1 MTLASR
7 LNAITELWRD
17 YAGRKRWKRGN
28 QSSSTHPAGDRPLAV
43 APAGAARSTL
53 PHFLIIGAQ
62 KCGTTSLYHYLA
74 THPRIASGV
83 DKEIHY
89 FDRYYDKGLSWY
101 EAHFAAAK
109 QAPNGATDL
118 LCFEATPCYL
128 FHPHAPRRVWEIM
141 PQVKLIV
148 VLRDPVDRA
157 LSHYHHERD
166 RLGREPLLFEEAL
179 RQEEE
184 RLRGEWEKMLQD
196 ESYYSDRRDNYSY
209 LARGIYVDQLLAW
222 RRYFP
227 AEQILALKAE
237 DMDRDPA
244 AACRQVTD
252 FLGLAP
258 LPTDYFPRFNSRSYS
273 AMDRSTR
280 LWLAEYFE
288 PHNRRLYQL
297 LGTDLGWEREAS
309 ENDLNRPTLHRPRAA
324 PPAFSLRSPFR
335 LCRRVEPSWMVPDG
349 KHGYYA
355 DLENVGIHAA
365 CEPRTLSLLVLLED
379 SRPLGPPH
387 QTHEE
392 VRDQGMGRY
401 SHWNGTLFFSTS
413 DNSDPRSNGR
423 VYKIQVPVS
432 ARAYLRHVAF
442 RLRQWLQKSRARLVS

>member
-1 MTLASR
+1 MTLVGW
-7 LNAITELWRD
+7 LNAIAQLWRR
-17 YAGRKRWKRGN
+17 YAGRMSGTESRSIRR
-28 QSSSTHPAGDRPLAV
+28 TGDQPLSA
-43 APAGAARSTL
+43 AKAGATRATL

-74 THPRIASGV
+74 THPRIASGI

-89 FDRYYDKGLSWY
+89 FDRYYDKGLGWY
-101 EAHFAAAK
+101 EAHFAAVN
-109 QAPNGATDL
+109 QADKGPTGL

-141 PQVKLIV
+141 PHVKLIV

-179 RQEEE
+179 RQEEP
-184 RLRGEWEKMLQD
+184 RLRGELEKMLQD
-196 ESYYSDRRDNYSY
+196 ENYYSEQRDNYSY

-222 RRYFP
+222 RKYFP
-227 AEQILALKAE
+227 AEQMLVLKAD
-237 DMDRDPA
+237 DMDRDPT

-273 AMDRSTR
+273 AMDRATR
-280 LWLAEYFE
+280 LWLGEYFE

-297 LGTDLGWEREAS
+297 LGTDLGWERAS
-309 ENDLNRPTLHRPRAA
+309 ENDPNRQTLHRDRAA
-324 PPAFSLRSPFR
+324 PPSFSLRSPFR
-335 LCRRVEPSWMVPDG
+335 LHKKLEPSWIVPDG
-349 KHGYYA
+349 QHGYYN

-379 SRPLGPPH
+379 GRPLGPPH

-392 VRDQGMGRY
+392 IRAQGMGRY
-401 SHWNGTLFFSTS
+401 SHWNGTLFFSAR
-413 DNSDPRSNGR
+413 DNSDPRTNGR
-423 VYKIQVPVS
+423 VYSIQVPVS
-432 ARAYLRHVAF
+432 ARAYLGHLAF
-442 RLRQWLQKSRARLVS
+442 GLRRWLQKLRKRLIP